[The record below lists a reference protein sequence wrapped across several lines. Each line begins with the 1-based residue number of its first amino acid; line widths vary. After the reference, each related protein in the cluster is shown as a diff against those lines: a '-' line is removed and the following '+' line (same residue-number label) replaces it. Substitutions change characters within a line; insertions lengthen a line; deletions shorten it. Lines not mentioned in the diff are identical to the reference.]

1 MKPVHVLTITAL
13 LSVLLGSF
21 HLADDV
27 VLRIEPGGSS
37 NYIGIVITAVYLY
50 AVLMLPNRRS
60 AHAIVLLFSI
70 GGAGVPYL
78 HMQGVGMV
86 GGKSRQFHS
95 HVLLGLD
102 DHGAWHDDDRFRG
115 AGGERALEPE
125 AWPAAVAIA
134 ALDSILAELDLNRT
148 VEEAPLLMHG
158 WSSHD

>member
-1 MKPVHVLTITAL
+1 MKPVHVHVLTITAL
-13 LSVLLGSF
+13 LSVFLGSF

-86 GGKSRQFHS
+86 GGRAANSTHMFFWVWTIMALGMTTIVS
-95 HVLLGLD
+95 AVLAANGLWNLR
-102 DHGAWHDDDRFRG
+102 HGRR
-115 AGGERALEPE
+115 P
-125 AWPAAVAIA
+125 
-134 ALDSILAELDLNRT
+134 
-148 VEEAPLLMHG
+148 
-158 WSSHD
+158 

>member
-37 NYIGIVITAVYLY
+37 NYIGIVIMAVYLY

-86 GGKSRQFHS
+86 GGRAANSTHMFFWVWTIMALGMTTIVS
-95 HVLLGLD
+95 AVLAANGLWNLR
-102 DHGAWHDDDRFRG
+102 HGGR
-115 AGGERALEPE
+115 P
-125 AWPAAVAIA
+125 
-134 ALDSILAELDLNRT
+134 
-148 VEEAPLLMHG
+148 
-158 WSSHD
+158 

>member
-1 MKPVHVLTITAL
+1 AMKSVHVLTITAL

-86 GGKSRQFHS
+86 GGRAANSTHMFFWVWTIMALGMTTIVS
-95 HVLLGLD
+95 AVLAANGLWNLR
-102 DHGAWHDDDRFRG
+102 HGGR
-115 AGGERALEPE
+115 P
-125 AWPAAVAIA
+125 
-134 ALDSILAELDLNRT
+134 
-148 VEEAPLLMHG
+148 
-158 WSSHD
+158 

>member
-86 GGKSRQFHS
+86 GGRAANSTHMFFWVWTIMALGMTTIVS
-95 HVLLGLD
+95 AVLAANGLWNLR
-102 DHGAWHDDDRFRG
+102 HGGR
-115 AGGERALEPE
+115 P
-125 AWPAAVAIA
+125 
-134 ALDSILAELDLNRT
+134 
-148 VEEAPLLMHG
+148 
-158 WSSHD
+158 

>member
-27 VLRIEPGGSS
+27 VLRIDPGGSS

-86 GGKSRQFHS
+86 GGRAANSTHMFFWVWTIMALGMTTIVS
-95 HVLLGLD
+95 AVLAANGLWNLR
-102 DHGAWHDDDRFRG
+102 HGGR
-115 AGGERALEPE
+115 P
-125 AWPAAVAIA
+125 
-134 ALDSILAELDLNRT
+134 
-148 VEEAPLLMHG
+148 
-158 WSSHD
+158 

>member
-1 MKPVHVLTITAL
+1 MGPAMKPVHVLTITAL

-86 GGKSRQFHS
+86 GGRAANSTHMFFWVWTIMALGMTTIVS
-95 HVLLGLD
+95 AVLAANGLWNLR
-102 DHGAWHDDDRFRG
+102 HGRR
-115 AGGERALEPE
+115 P
-125 AWPAAVAIA
+125 
-134 ALDSILAELDLNRT
+134 
-148 VEEAPLLMHG
+148 
-158 WSSHD
+158 

>member
-1 MKPVHVLTITAL
+1 MGPAMKPVHVLTITAL

-86 GGKSRQFHS
+86 GGRAANSTHMFFWVWTIMALGMTTIVS
-95 HVLLGLD
+95 AVLAANGLWNLR
-102 DHGAWHDDDRFRG
+102 HGGR
-115 AGGERALEPE
+115 P
-125 AWPAAVAIA
+125 
-134 ALDSILAELDLNRT
+134 
-148 VEEAPLLMHG
+148 
-158 WSSHD
+158 

>member
-1 MKPVHVLTITAL
+1 MKPVHVLTMTAL

-86 GGKSRQFHS
+86 GGRAANSTHMFFWVWTIMALGMTTIVS
-95 HVLLGLD
+95 AVLAANGLWNLR
-102 DHGAWHDDDRFRG
+102 HGRR
-115 AGGERALEPE
+115 P
-125 AWPAAVAIA
+125 
-134 ALDSILAELDLNRT
+134 
-148 VEEAPLLMHG
+148 
-158 WSSHD
+158 

>member
-86 GGKSRQFHS
+86 GGRAGNATHMFFWVWTIMALGMTTIVSA
-95 HVLLGLD
+95 VLAANGLWNLR
-102 DHGAWHDDDRFRG
+102 HGRR
-115 AGGERALEPE
+115 P
-125 AWPAAVAIA
+125 
-134 ALDSILAELDLNRT
+134 
-148 VEEAPLLMHG
+148 
-158 WSSHD
+158 

>member
-50 AVLMLPNRRS
+50 AVFMLPNRRS

-86 GGKSRQFHS
+86 GGRAANSTHMFFWVWTIMALGMTTIVS
-95 HVLLGLD
+95 AVLAANGLWNLR
-102 DHGAWHDDDRFRG
+102 HGGR
-115 AGGERALEPE
+115 P
-125 AWPAAVAIA
+125 
-134 ALDSILAELDLNRT
+134 
-148 VEEAPLLMHG
+148 
-158 WSSHD
+158 

>member
-86 GGKSRQFHS
+86 GGRAANSTHMFFWVWTIMALGMTTIVS
-95 HVLLGLD
+95 AVLAANGLWNLR
-102 DHGAWHDDDRFRG
+102 HGRR
-115 AGGERALEPE
+115 P
-125 AWPAAVAIA
+125 
-134 ALDSILAELDLNRT
+134 
-148 VEEAPLLMHG
+148 
-158 WSSHD
+158 

>member
-1 MKPVHVLTITAL
+1 MKSVHVLTITAL

-86 GGKSRQFHS
+86 GGRAANSTHMFFWVWTIMALGMTTIVS
-95 HVLLGLD
+95 AVLAANGLWNLR
-102 DHGAWHDDDRFRG
+102 HGRR
-115 AGGERALEPE
+115 P
-125 AWPAAVAIA
+125 
-134 ALDSILAELDLNRT
+134 
-148 VEEAPLLMHG
+148 
-158 WSSHD
+158 

>member
-50 AVLMLPNRRS
+50 AVFMLPNRRS

-86 GGKSRQFHS
+86 GGRAANSTHMFFWVWTIMALGMTTIVS
-95 HVLLGLD
+95 AVLAANGLWNLR
-102 DHGAWHDDDRFRG
+102 HGRR
-115 AGGERALEPE
+115 P
-125 AWPAAVAIA
+125 
-134 ALDSILAELDLNRT
+134 
-148 VEEAPLLMHG
+148 
-158 WSSHD
+158 

>member
-1 MKPVHVLTITAL
+1 MKPVHVLTLTAL

-37 NYIGIVITAVYLY
+37 NYIGIVIMAVYLY

-86 GGKSRQFHS
+86 GGRAANATHMFFWVWTIMALGMTTIVSA
-95 HVLLGLD
+95 VLAANGLWNLR
-102 DHGAWHDDDRFRG
+102 HGGR
-115 AGGERALEPE
+115 P
-125 AWPAAVAIA
+125 
-134 ALDSILAELDLNRT
+134 
-148 VEEAPLLMHG
+148 
-158 WSSHD
+158 

>member
-1 MKPVHVLTITAL
+1 MPAMKPVHVLTITAL

-86 GGKSRQFHS
+86 GGRAANSTHMFFWVWTIMALGMTTIVS
-95 HVLLGLD
+95 AVLAANGLWNLR
-102 DHGAWHDDDRFRG
+102 HGRR
-115 AGGERALEPE
+115 P
-125 AWPAAVAIA
+125 
-134 ALDSILAELDLNRT
+134 
-148 VEEAPLLMHG
+148 
-158 WSSHD
+158 

>member
-1 MKPVHVLTITAL
+1 MPAMKPVHVHVLTITAL

-86 GGKSRQFHS
+86 GGRAANSTHMFFWVWTIMALGMTTIVS
-95 HVLLGLD
+95 AVLAANGLWNLR
-102 DHGAWHDDDRFRG
+102 HGRR
-115 AGGERALEPE
+115 P
-125 AWPAAVAIA
+125 
-134 ALDSILAELDLNRT
+134 
-148 VEEAPLLMHG
+148 
-158 WSSHD
+158 

>member
-13 LSVLLGSF
+13 LSVVLGSF

-86 GGKSRQFHS
+86 GGRAANSTHMFFWVWTIMALGMTTIVS
-95 HVLLGLD
+95 AVLAANGLWNLR
-102 DHGAWHDDDRFRG
+102 HGGR
-115 AGGERALEPE
+115 P
-125 AWPAAVAIA
+125 
-134 ALDSILAELDLNRT
+134 
-148 VEEAPLLMHG
+148 
-158 WSSHD
+158 